1 MTTIVD
7 AAPNVVNDLAID
19 CNNVRCWSGYAA
31 VVSTLLER
39 LEHLLALRAV
49 SARELAR
56 RSNLAEQHVST
67 IITRL
72 RKNPQTNVGLPTL
85 QAIARGGG
93 VSLNWLL
100 TGAGTPESAD
110 RDEPST
116 STAALGHV
124 PIASN
129 AQGWT
134 DVLLL
139 DQLAAANSD
148 AGKLITPDA
157 WERANHAARFLIHGP
172 AAPGDALR
180 IARLAMEVSDPA
192 RFNTAYAANLR
203 ELAAGRTQYEA
214 DAKAFHEAVA
224 AKARGEKPASQAAER
239 REVAPGE
246 GPNGGARRF
255 SARGV

>member
-1 MTTIVD
+1 MTRIVD

-19 CNNVRCWSGYAA
+19 RNNVRCWSGYAA

-180 IARLAMEVSDPA
+180 IAKLAMEVADEG
-192 RFNTAYAANLR
+192 RFDRAYDANLKELQVGEPA
-203 ELAAGRTQYEA
+203 ELAE
-214 DAKAFHEAVA
+214 AKAFHEAVA
-224 AKARGEKPASQAAER
+224 AKARGEKPASQAAEKK
-239 REVAPGE
+239 PKK
-246 GPNGGARRF
+246 GG
-255 SARGV
+255 RG